1 MNRKNLLGLSLF
13 LIPLF
18 THGQSETNGTAQNSV
33 YLNSILGV
41 AAPGLSDLNTQL
53 KQSGFL
59 PLSGVQFSRGAGFF
73 TIFPKVRLATLFTF
87 ASYSGTNTESN
98 RSSWV
103 RGSTAGT
110 SLGLVI
116 RNTDRLQLI
125 PNAGVVYSWFGT
137 RVSKLASG
145 SSTVDGYLNG
155 PADQLY
161 IGKEQFLINFGLHIA
176 KPSLGRSGLTRK
188 LLVGLRAGYLT
199 PLNQPKWKTSYS
211 STLNGGPAA
220 NPGGAYAHLII
231 GTRL

>member
-1 MNRKNLLGLSLF
+1 MNGKTLVGLSLF
-13 LIPLF
+13 LLPLLA
-18 THGQSETNGTAQNSV
+18 HGQSPTSETNKKSV
-33 YLNSILGV
+33 YLNSVLGI

-59 PLSGVQFSRGAGFF
+59 PLSGLQFSRGAGFY
-73 TIFPKVRLATLFTF
+73 TIFPKARLATLFSF
-87 ASYSGTNTESN
+87 VSYSGTNTEAN

-110 SLGLVI
+110 SLGFVI

-137 RVSKLASG
+137 RVSKQASG

-155 PADQLY
+155 PSDQQY
-161 IGKEQFLINFGLHIA
+161 IGKEQFLFNIGLHIA
-176 KPSLGRSGLTRK
+176 KPGFGQSGLAQK
-188 LLVGLRAGYLT
+188 LMVGLRAGYLT
-199 PLNQPKWKTSYS
+199 PFNQAKWKTSNAT
-211 STLNGGPAA
+211 TLSGGPSI